1 MKERIIR
8 IMEHENLSP
17 SKFAELIGIQRSA
30 VSHILSGRN
39 NASLDVL
46 MKILEC
52 FSFLNTD
59 WLLFGRGEMIKTESR
74 RSDPDLFSNT
84 PINRPEVKI
93 DSEYRKGFGVQ
104 RAENTNKQPI
114 IEQVTYKE
122 RASKNISKIMIFYSD
137 NTYETFTPEKNKKE

>member
-8 IMEHENLSP
+8 IMEHEGLTS

-52 FSFLNTD
+52 FNYINTD
-59 WLLFGRGEMIKTESR
+59 WLLFGRGEMMKSDAR
-74 RSDPDLFSNT
+74 RGTPDLFSNT
-84 PINRPEVKI
+84 PLNRPEGRT
-93 DSEYRKGFGVQ
+93 DTEYRKDLGVQ
-104 RAENTNKQPI
+104 RIEIAPKQAV
-114 IEQVTYKE
+114 IEQVAYKE
-122 RASKNISKIMIFYSD
+122 RPSKNISKIMIFYSD